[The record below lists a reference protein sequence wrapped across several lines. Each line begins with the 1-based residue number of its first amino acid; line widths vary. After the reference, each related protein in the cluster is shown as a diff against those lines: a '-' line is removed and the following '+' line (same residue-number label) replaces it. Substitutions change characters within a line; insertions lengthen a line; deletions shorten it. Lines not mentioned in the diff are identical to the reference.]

1 MFYFT
6 QDIGGLVL
14 ATCVAPLLLLVPGL
28 GLYRLLSRFGLDMPG
43 YWQRIGWGIILGVA
57 ILPVFDTLAIR
68 AMGMPGMLLLNGL
81 LALWGMPLLRGRP
94 RDLSVCLFLM
104 IAIIWW
110 VITAWAMAD
119 FDLDGRL
126 YESLIIYDMV
136 KHAAVVEQI
145 ARQGIPFTDPF
156 FARDGIAGYY
166 HYFYVWP
173 AAIRW
178 ISGFQVP
185 PTMAFAATA
194 YWTGFAVVAL
204 LWRIAAEAGL
214 IRAGRERRVLLLAI
228 LLCFVAGTDLLFMLM
243 RYLVVH
249 RIEPEI
255 DSWNTE
261 IRMLG
266 TSTLWVPHYVMAVIA
281 AWTGMLLC
289 ARTSVTAGHAR
300 WVLVAAAGAAFA
312 TLFGASVWI
321 AVTIAP
327 LLIVWGVMRLTRRD
341 ASLLVAG
348 LIALLLSIPQL
359 RDLLQGRAPDVF
371 PIGFQVRPFTILFAQ
386 NNPHGQL
393 WSFILL
399 PLNYAAEFGVLCL
412 GARAFYQQ
420 RQQWSEEGRVVRQLL
435 LWSAILSFFV
445 SSFLR
450 STIINNDLGWR
461 SVLFMIV
468 PLMLATMAAAQTIDT
483 RRQLGWLATILLALG
498 LLGTLWDLVGMR
510 LIRPPQFPTLPI
522 QLNSDKPMSYTLR
535 TAYGW
540 ADRHLPERATLQHNP
555 ALTARA
561 LEFGM
566 YGHHWPAV
574 ADKEAFLFGASR
586 QAVAERMALLQP
598 LFEQPLS
605 SREVATR
612 AQAARVDFLLFT
624 RRDPVWRQAG
634 GPPPSVRCIHRTT
647 DLCIAPAISGARP

>member
-1 MFYFT
+1 MSYFV
-6 QDIGGLVL
+6 QDLGGFAL
-14 ATCVAPLLLLVPGL
+14 ATLLAPLLLLVPGL
-28 GLYRLLSRFGLDMPG
+28 GVYRLLSRFSLDTQG

-57 ILPVFDTLAIR
+57 ILPIFDTLAIR

-81 LALWGMPLLRGRP
+81 LALWGLPLVKSRP
-94 RDLSVCLFLM
+94 REKTIAPFLL

-110 VITAWAMAD
+110 LITAWAMVD
-119 FDLDGRL
+119 FDVDGRL

-185 PTMAFAATA
+185 PTMAFTATA

-214 IRAGRERRVLLLAI
+214 IRAGRDRRVSLLAV
-228 LLCFVAGTDLLFMLM
+228 LLCFVAGADLLFMLM

-249 RIEPEI
+249 RVEPEI

-266 TSTLWVPHYVMAVIA
+266 TSTLWVPHYIMAVIA

-289 ARTSVTAGHAR
+289 ARTGVTAGHAR
-300 WVLVAAAGAAFA
+300 WALVAAAGTAFA

-327 LLIVWGVMRLTRRD
+327 LLIAWGLIRLTRRD
-341 ASLLVAG
+341 ATLLVAG
-348 LIALLLSIPQL
+348 SIALLLSIPQL
-359 RDLLQGRAPDVF
+359 RDLLQGRAPDIF
-371 PIGFQVRPFTILFAQ
+371 PIDFQVRPFTILFAQ
-386 NNPHGQL
+386 NNPQGQF

-412 GARAFYQQ
+412 GARAYYQQ
-420 RQQWSEEGRVVRQLL
+420 RHDWGEEGRAVHQLL
-435 LWSAILSFFV
+435 FWSAILSFFV

-461 SVLFMIV
+461 SVLFIIV
-468 PLMLATMAAAQTIDT
+468 PLTVWTMAAAQNIDT
-483 RRQLGWLATILLALG
+483 RRQLGWLATALLALG

-522 QLNSDKPMSYTLR
+522 QLNSDKSMSYALR
-535 TAYGW
+535 NAYGW
-540 ADRHLPERATLQHNP
+540 ADRHLPDEATLQQNP
-555 ALTARA
+555 ALTARS

-586 QAVAERMALLQP
+586 QAVAHRMALLQP
-598 LFEQPLS
+598 LFRQPQS
-605 SREVATR
+605 SREVAKR

-634 GPPPSVRCIHRTT
+634 GPPSSARCIYRTT
-647 DLCIAPAISGARP
+647 DLCIAPATTGVRP